1 MLKTLSKRDDLVRA
15 LRENEKAIRRFG
27 VRRLGLFGSFQR
39 DAVNAESD
47 VDLLVEFEPG
57 HATFDHFMGLSF
69 FCDELF
75 GRKVEIVTP
84 GSLSPCIGPR
94 IHKEVEY
101 VLR

>member
-39 DAVNAESD
+39 DTANSESD

-84 GSLSPCIGPR
+84 GSLSPYIGPHIR
-94 IHKEVEY
+94 KEVEY